1 MDWEAL
7 EVLRNA
13 GARIVRTDSDGAT
26 TVPWT
31 AGLLLVR
38 TYGASEV
45 VVPTAQGGGGPRG
58 YRGRQEGTSLS
69 SKGELGR
76 VLTRPGNSLPSIRM
90 RWGIGEA
97 LSGVK
102 RGER

>member
-1 MDWEAL
+1 LDWEAL

-38 TYGASEV
+38 TYGAGGFV
-45 VVPTAQGGGGPRG
+45 VETGAA
-58 YRGRQEGTSLS
+58 
-69 SKGELGR
+69 R
-76 VLTRPGNSLPSIRM
+76 VVAVGSVTFKVR
-90 RWGIGEA
+90 
-97 LSGVK
+97 
-102 RGER
+102 